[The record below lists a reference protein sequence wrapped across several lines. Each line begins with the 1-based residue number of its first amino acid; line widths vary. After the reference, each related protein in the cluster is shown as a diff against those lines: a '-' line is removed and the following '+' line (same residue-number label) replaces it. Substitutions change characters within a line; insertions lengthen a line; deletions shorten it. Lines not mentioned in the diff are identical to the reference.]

1 MWKWIESAAQRA
13 WAVVLFCVGI
23 IVALLMN
30 SGIELALQTAIAFW
44 PYVLSVLLLWGV
56 ASLIR
61 GKLQSK
67 QSE

>member
-1 MWKWIESAAQRA
+1 MWKWIENAAQRA
-13 WAVVLFCVGI
+13 WAVILFCVGI
-23 IVALLMN
+23 IIALLIN

-44 PYVLSVLLLWGV
+44 PYVLGVLLLWGA

-61 GKLQSK
+61 DKLQSK